1 MVEQEH
7 EQPPRRGRGPG
18 RRNRTAALEGRAPLL
33 AMPGIDG
40 RQLWPRLQNKTF
52 SEVINHC
59 GGDQAVSDLERIAA
73 RRIATFEAELLFLER
88 KFSELRAAGK
98 SPTLSD
104 LDLYGR
110 LSGHQHRLSAA
121 IGLSRR
127 ARDVTPDLDAY
138 LKATAHVRS
147 TVENAVYDAVTDAS
161 PIAYAA
167 HGEGEQLDLV
177 EHAADLATAHD
188 GPPEPAEGAS
198 E

>member
-1 MVEQEH
+1 MEQAD
-7 EQPPRRGRGPG
+7 EQQPKRGRGPG

-52 SEVINHC
+52 AEVITHC
-59 GGDQAVSDLERIAA
+59 GGDAAVSELERIAA

-88 KFSELRAAGK
+88 KFAELRAEGK
-98 SPTLSD
+98 SPTLAD

-110 LSGHQHRLSAA
+110 LSGHQHRLSSA

-138 LKATAHVRS
+138 LQATAHMRS
-147 TVENAVYDAVTDAS
+147 TVYVAASDAIADATPMAYGAQGETAQLS
-161 PIAYAA
+161 LVDVPID
-167 HGEGEQLDLV
+167 HG
-177 EHAADLATAHD
+177 ATND
-188 GPPEPAEGAS
+188 GPPEPAEGAP